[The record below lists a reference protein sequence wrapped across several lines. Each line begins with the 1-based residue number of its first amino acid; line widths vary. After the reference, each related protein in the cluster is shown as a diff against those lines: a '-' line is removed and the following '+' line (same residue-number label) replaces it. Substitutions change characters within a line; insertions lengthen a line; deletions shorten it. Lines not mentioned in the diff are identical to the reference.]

1 MNKKIKLSLF
11 PNFRMTKEGLRP
23 WFTNKHKANS
33 SVLFGACRSQ
43 WKNTIEEHQPVTRHI
58 VASSEYIL
66 VTEANKP
73 HMNDHLFKSLNMQ
86 WDSCVHRSLKIK
98 HILQIRAYKKRARSK
113 ECKWNM
119 YEMVYTVSLQ
129 WWSHPLRGF
138 ACKMQSPGERLW
150 WPYEG
155 WRMVSMQLLSVPRLV
170 LHLCSYPSSSGLPA
184 LTPPCLDLK
193 GVTCDM
199 NSNFPKWSSTI
210 TMATY
215 SIITGATT
223 VAFINTFLC
232 VFDY

>member
-1 MNKKIKLSLF
+1 MF

-98 HILQIRAYKKRARSK
+98 HILQIK
-113 ECKWNM
+113 
-119 YEMVYTVSLQ
+119 SLQ
-129 WWSHPLRGF
+129 KKSKKQGVQVKYVWDGIHCVSAMMMSPSKRFCLQNAVTRG
-138 ACKMQSPGERLW
+138 EIVVTLW
-150 WPYEG
+150 G
-155 WRMVSMQLLSVPRLV
+155 MTNGQ
-170 LHLCSYPSSSGLPA
+170 HAAFFSSSSCAPPLLLPIILRPA
-184 LTPPCLDLK
+184 CPYSSLFRSQGSYVWHEFQFSQMIINHHHGNIFYNHRCNNCCLYQYIFVCLWLL
-193 GVTCDM
+193 V
-199 NSNFPKWSSTI
+199 SN
-210 TMATY
+210 M
-215 SIITGATT
+215 
-223 VAFINTFLC
+223 
-232 VFDY
+232 